1 MQVKDLNQSLERQRK
16 ELNDCRAEITALKMH
31 IEGSRS
37 GWNLAAN
44 DVDHAQAESLE
55 RYKEEIKSL
64 QMEIEGLRAK
74 QTGVPDSVNSMNSEK
89 EAIHVDEEVVE
100 IHEDKNVISQ
110 LADPPLR
117 VADTEDAPLATEP
130 SDASM
135 IKLEEPSHGSLMSSN
150 DNRKQLLMSSNDT
163 SFLDNSESISKH
175 HGDLLSEDAGL
186 LLKEDNRS
194 VEALPEKMVSSF
206 YFIQVIRALNTWLN

>member
-1 MQVKDLNQSLERQRK
+1 
-16 ELNDCRAEITALKMH
+16 MH
-31 IEGSRS
+31 IEGSHS

-44 DVDHAQAESLE
+44 DVAHAQAESLE

-64 QMEIEGLRAK
+64 QTEIEGLRAK
-74 QTGVPDSVNSMNSEK
+74 QTGFPDSVNSMNSEK
-89 EAIHVDEEVVE
+89 EAVHVDEEVVE

-117 VADTEDAPLATEP
+117 VADTEDAQLATEP
-130 SDASM
+130 SDAGM
-135 IKLEEPSHGSLMSSN
+135 IKPEELLQGSLMSSN
-150 DNRKQLLMSSNDT
+150 DNRKQLLMSSNNT

-194 VEALPEKMVSSF
+194 VESLPEKMASSLL
-206 YFIQVIRALNTWLN
+206 YSSHQIIKYSVKLDML